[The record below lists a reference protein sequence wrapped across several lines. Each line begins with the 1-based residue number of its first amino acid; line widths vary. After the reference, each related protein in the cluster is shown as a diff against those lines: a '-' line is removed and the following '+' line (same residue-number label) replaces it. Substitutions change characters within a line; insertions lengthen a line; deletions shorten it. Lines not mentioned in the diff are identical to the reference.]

1 MALDEQIAE
10 QLRQDIVARRIAP
23 GTRITETGLADRYG
37 ASRIPVREAIKQLE
51 AEGFIASPSPRHKV
65 IAQLSTHD
73 LEDLFAVRATVEAR
87 TSARTAELGSPEQLR
102 HIRSILSQGQ
112 DALAAGNLDD
122 LVALNTQF
130 HRAIAIASGS
140 DTLIRLFN
148 QISHKIS
155 WLYSDTVSARATSSW
170 TEHAAIVD
178 ALIEHDVPRAQ
189 QLMHTHISTSAA
201 LNLRH
206 IAAAKAS
213 PTAPPTE
220 TPRD

>member
-23 GTRITETGLADRYG
+23 GTRLTEAGLAERYG
-37 ASRIPVREAIKQLE
+37 ASRIPVREAVKQLE
-51 AEGFIASPSPRHKV
+51 SEGFITSTSPRVKV
-65 IAQLSTHD
+65 VAELTAHD

-87 TSARTAELGSPEQLR
+87 TSARTAALGTPEQLR
-102 HIRSILSQGQ
+102 HIRAILTQGQ
-112 DALAAGNLDD
+112 EALAAGRLDD
-122 LVALNTQF
+122 LAALNTQF

-140 DTLIRLFN
+140 DTLIGLFN

-178 ALIEHDVPRAQ
+178 ALIEHDVERAQ
-189 QLMHTHISTSAA
+189 QLMHAHISTSAD
-201 LNLRH
+201 LNLSQVSGSNGSSDLAEH
-206 IAAAKAS
+206 DTK
-213 PTAPPTE
+213 
-220 TPRD
+220 